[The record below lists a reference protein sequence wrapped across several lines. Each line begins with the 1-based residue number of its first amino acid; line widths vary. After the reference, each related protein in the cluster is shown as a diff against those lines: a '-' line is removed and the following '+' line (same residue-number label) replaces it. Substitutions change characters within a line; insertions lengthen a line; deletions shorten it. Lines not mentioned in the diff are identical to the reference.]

1 MMADTS
7 VTAEVPMAEV
17 VATSRTK
24 NGGPCRHCR
33 RELPAGTPIT
43 KLTRCCDSHP
53 PRTAGVN
60 GPGVWVCVDC
70 RTLLMVNEIHDG

>member
-1 MMADTS
+1 MAAMS
-7 VTAEVPMAEV
+7 VTVEAPMREV

-33 RELPAGTPIT
+33 RELPPGTRIS
-43 KLTRCCDSHP
+43 KLTSCCDAHP

-60 GPGVWVCVDC
+60 GPGVWVCVNC
-70 RTLLMVNEIHDG
+70 RTELMVSEIHDG